1 MPALI
6 DQIVSKIKEKHSLLK
21 YQFGKLERG
30 IWHFHPEK
38 LSDSPAVADF
48 FYPGNPSILR
58 KQIKDYLNS
67 SLDSEVK
74 IPKAIIAPHAG
85 YQYSGAVAATAY
97 RTLLS
102 VKSRIE
108 RVVLLGPA
116 HRVPLYGLA
125 ASSADYFATPLGQVP
140 VDISRIQQLLLQF
153 DYLQIL
159 DDAHASEHSL
169 EVHLPF
175 LQEIL
180 DDFVLIPLVV
190 GDATGSQIGDVL
202 DTLWGGM
209 ETLMVISSDLSH
221 YHNYATAQSMDL
233 ETAGYIERFE
243 GDKLDYES
251 ACGRNPIQGLL
262 TVAQKRQLRIQR
274 LKLCNS
280 GG

>member
-1 MPALI
+1 MAF
-6 DQIVSKIKEKHSLLK
+6 SS
-21 YQFGKLERG
+21 GKTVR
-30 IWHFHPEK
+30 
-38 LSDSPAVADF
+38 SPAVANL

-58 KQIKDYLNS
+58 KQIKGYLNS

-125 ASSADYFATPLGQVP
+125 ASSADYFATPLGHVP
-140 VDISRIQQLLLQF
+140 VDSSRIQQLLLRF

-159 DDAHASEHSL
+159 DDAHVSEHSL

-180 DDFVLIPLVV
+180 DDFVLIPLLV

-221 YHNYATAQSMDL
+221 YHDYATAQSMDL
-233 ETAGYIERFE
+233 ETAGYIERYE

-251 ACGRNPIQGLL
+251 ACGRNPIKGLL

-280 GG
+280 GDSAGSKDQVVGYGSWILTEA

>member
-1 MPALI
+1 MAFL
-6 DQIVSKIKEKHSLLK
+6 SGKII
-21 YQFGKLERG
+21 R
-30 IWHFHPEK
+30 
-38 LSDSPAVADF
+38 SPAVANL

-58 KQIKDYLNS
+58 KQIKDFLNS
-67 SLDSEVK
+67 SFDSKAK

-125 ASSADYFATPLGQVP
+125 ASSADYFATPLGHVP
-140 VDISRIQQLLLQF
+140 VDISQIQRLLAQF

-159 DDAHASEHSL
+159 NNAHASEHSL

-175 LQEIL
+175 LQECL

-190 GDATGSQIGDVL
+190 GEATGSQIGDVL
-202 DTLWGGM
+202 DTLWGGR

-221 YHNYATAQSMDL
+221 YHDYDTARSIDL
-233 ETAGYIERFE
+233 ETAGHIERFE

-251 ACGRNPIQGLL
+251 ACGRNPIKGLL
-262 TVAQKRQLRIQR
+262 TVALKRQLRIQR
-274 LKLCNS
+274 LKLGNS
-280 GG
+280 GDSAGSKDQVVGYGSWILTET